1 MFKIGPEFPDIAY
14 AMQFSIELLLNAWVF
29 KDWVLMILNRFEL
42 GCWNL
47 SGWCDSLQ
55 GSCWRWLSLPL
66 WGGEMTEPQPKN
78 WWKNTVPGWIPL
90 PISPFSKGSLDIHP
104 GEPHRERTTIA
115 PLQEQVSMKVLVAG
129 RAHKRHMAKSKGSP
143 KNGGELEPFS
153 NFHREMGD
161 VLFYPHAEKE
171 TPSKIV
177 GYMISQEVFCMSMSL
192 YFEAGPVCIQKN
204 LFHDVDFGLMQSSNE
219 RYGNLW
225 GRDGKSLENLPYFV
239 GFW

>member
-1 MFKIGPEFPDIAY
+1 MFKIGQNFPDIAY
-14 AMQFSIELLLNAWVF
+14 SMQFSIELLLNAWVF

-66 WGGEMTEPQPKN
+66 WGGEMKEPQPKN

-90 PISPFSKGSLDIHP
+90 PISISPFSKGSLDIHP

-129 RAHKRHMAKSKGSP
+129 RAHKRQHQDFQVNHVWCRFGGPPLNRSILPSKHIYI
-143 KNGGELEPFS
+143 EMDDVAFFLEPTRIWITHA
-153 NFHREMGD
+153 HRCTC
-161 VLFYPHAEKE
+161 A
-171 TPSKIV
+171 
-177 GYMISQEVFCMSMSL
+177 
-192 YFEAGPVCIQKN
+192 
-204 LFHDVDFGLMQSSNE
+204 
-219 RYGNLW
+219 
-225 GRDGKSLENLPYFV
+225 
-239 GFW
+239 